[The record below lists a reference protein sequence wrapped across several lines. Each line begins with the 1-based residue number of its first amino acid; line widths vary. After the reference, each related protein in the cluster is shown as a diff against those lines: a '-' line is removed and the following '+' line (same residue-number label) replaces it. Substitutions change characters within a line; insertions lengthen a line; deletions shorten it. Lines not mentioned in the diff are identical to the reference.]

1 MDLYIKY
8 ICLYLGIHMDIYFFH
23 TGSLTRKKGIEYFAR
38 IFLISDKVC
47 IPDRPH
53 VSLHYNL

>member
-1 MDLYIKY
+1 MSISRYSYGYI
-8 ICLYLGIHMDIYFFH
+8 FF
-23 TGSLTRKKGIEYFAR
+23 SYWLPDKKKGIEYFAR